1 MKNKNW
7 KKAGAVA
14 GAILMMLACVAVAYA
29 SGEAGGHEAG
39 IPKAKWM
46 DLLYRA
52 LNFAALAFIL
62 VFFLKKPF
70 SEGLSSRREGIKDQL
85 EALES
90 RKAEAE
96 QMYKEAEAK
105 LARLDEEVNAI
116 ITEAVKQGEAEKAK
130 IIADAER
137 NAGDIKRQAEMAVAH
152 ELAEAKTR
160 LKGEIAEQA
169 VLLAEELVRKN
180 IQPADQS
187 RMVEL
192 SLDKVGGIQ

>member
-1 MKNKNW
+1 MKNASW
-7 KKAGAVA
+7 KKISSAALSVLMVVAVA
-14 GAILMMLACVAVAYA
+14 ATAYA
-29 SGEAGGHEAG
+29 SGDGA
-39 IPKAKWM
+39 IPKEKWL
-46 DLLYRA
+46 DLLWRTT
-52 LNFAALAFIL
+52 NFAGLVFIL
-62 VFFLKKPF
+62 VFFLRKPF
-70 SEGLSSRREGIKDQL
+70 ADGLSSRRDGIKDQL

-96 QMYKEAEAK
+96 QLYKEAEAK
-105 LARLDEEVNAI
+105 LARLDDEVNGI
-116 ITEAVKQGEAEKAK
+116 ITEAVKQGEAEKEK

-152 ELAEAKTR
+152 EIAEAKTR

-169 VLLAEELVRKN
+169 VLLAEELVKKN

-192 SLDKVGGIQ
+192 SLEKVGGIQ

>member
-1 MKNKNW
+1 MKKTSW
-7 KKAGAVA
+7 KKTGAAALSVLVA
-14 GAILMMLACVAVAYA
+14 LSLAAAANASGDGAIPREKL
-29 SGEAGGHEAG
+29 
-39 IPKAKWM
+39 M
-46 DLLYRA
+46 DLLWRTM
-52 LNFAALAFIL
+52 NFAGLVIIL

-70 SEGLSSRREGIKDQL
+70 ADGLSSRREGIKDQL

-96 QMYKEAEAK
+96 QLYKEAEAK
-105 LARLDEEVNAI
+105 LARLDDEVNGI
-116 ITEAVKQGEAEKAK
+116 IAEAVKQGEAEKAK

>member
-1 MKNKNW
+1 MENKNW
-7 KKAGAVA
+7 KKAGVVA
-14 GAILMMLACVAVAYA
+14 GAVLMMLACVAVAYA

-52 LNFAALAFIL
+52 LNFAGLAFIL

-96 QMYKEAEAK
+96 QMYKEAESK
-105 LARLDEEVNAI
+105 LAKLDEEVNAI

-130 IIADAER
+130 IVADAER

>member
-1 MKNKNW
+1 MKKMNW
-7 KKAGAVA
+7 KKTGAVA
-14 GAILMMLACVAVAYA
+14 GALLMMLACVAVAYA

-52 LNFAALAFIL
+52 LNFAGLVAIL

-85 EALES
+85 DALES

-96 QMYKEAEAK
+96 QLYKEAEAK

-116 ITEAVKQGEAEKAK
+116 ISEAVKQGEAEKAK

-152 ELAEAKTR
+152 EIAEAKTR

-169 VLLAEELVRKN
+169 VLLAEELVKKN

-192 SLDKVGGIQ
+192 SLEKVGGIQ

>member
-1 MKNKNW
+1 MKNASW
-7 KKAGAVA
+7 KKISSAALSVLMVLAVA
-14 GAILMMLACVAVAYA
+14 ATAYA
-29 SGEAGGHEAG
+29 SGDGA
-39 IPKAKWM
+39 IPKEKWL
-46 DLLYRA
+46 DLLWRTT
-52 LNFAALAFIL
+52 NFAGLVFIL
-62 VFFLKKPF
+62 VFFLRKPF
-70 SEGLSSRREGIKDQL
+70 ADGLSSRRDGIKDQL

-96 QMYKEAEAK
+96 QLYKEAEAK
-105 LARLDEEVNAI
+105 LARLDDEVNAI
-116 ITEAVKQGEAEKAK
+116 ITEAVKQGEAEKEK

-152 ELAEAKTR
+152 EIAEAKTR

-169 VLLAEELVRKN
+169 VLLAEELVKKN

-192 SLDKVGGIQ
+192 SLEKVGGIQ

>member
-1 MKNKNW
+1 MKNASW
-7 KKAGAVA
+7 KKISSAALSVLMVLAVA
-14 GAILMMLACVAVAYA
+14 ATAYA
-29 SGEAGGHEAG
+29 SGDGA
-39 IPKAKWM
+39 IPKEKWL
-46 DLLYRA
+46 DLLWRTT
-52 LNFAALAFIL
+52 NFAGLVFIL
-62 VFFLKKPF
+62 VFFLRKPF
-70 SEGLSSRREGIKDQL
+70 ADGLSSRRDGIKDQL

-96 QMYKEAEAK
+96 QLYKEAEAK
-105 LARLDEEVNAI
+105 LARLDDEVNGI
-116 ITEAVKQGEAEKAK
+116 ITEAVKQGEAEKEK

-152 ELAEAKTR
+152 EIAEAKTR

-169 VLLAEELVRKN
+169 VLLAEELIKKN

-192 SLDKVGGIQ
+192 SLEKVGGIQ